1 MSVLRP
7 LLLLLLFIYS
17 SSILYAQHTDSIKNE
32 PVADTNPQ
40 NFVERMKKFAEET
53 KKKSIAERESDK
65 AAILQDQIL
74 ETVKRTMQRAKT
86 YLKNGLDTTGI
97 NEDLLNIQY
106 WHEVASDGILTH
118 RQSLITYRD
127 LTTTYNLLKVL
138 ESRALKNKLTLDN
151 FQHRLSSFRFQ
162 LDSLTSDSAMFA
174 FPDDS
179 ATLMKYLQKLIV
191 VAREIS
197 PIDSTLKKAMS
208 DVQTLQTQVN
218 LQVYK
223 IAGTQ
228 EEIES
233 NQHTIYRSTFS
244 RELSMSDDTVYQPF
258 RETLRYSKA
267 KSSLT
272 LLFYTE
278 NTIGNI
284 CLLFVLMVLSAIY
297 LVSLKRIYRQK
308 NLLNKDFNGQLVLR
322 YPVLSAIFIVLNVFQ
337 FILPA
342 PPFLFS
348 AIIWIIP
355 ALTLTVMF
363 KGFIKGFWM
372 QIWMALIL
380 LFLLACADNVLLQ
393 ASRIERWG
401 MLLLAAAGIVVGL
414 RAIMKGR
421 KEDLREQ
428 WIVYF
433 IGLLAI
439 LELASVIANLCGR
452 YNFAKTLLTSG
463 YFNVIIAIMF
473 LWTVRIINEGIS
485 LAAHVYT
492 RQDKKLFFINFSRV
506 GDRAPILFYCFMI
519 AGWFILFG
527 RNFYAFRLIS
537 GPVKDFLSQDR
548 NVGDYTFSI
557 NTLLLFILIM
567 GLSVM
572 ISKIVS
578 YFASD
583 RHLPASGQQ
592 AQKPKIGSWLLL
604 IRISIISL
612 GLFFAFAAA
621 GIPMDKL
628 AIVIG
633 ALSVGIGFG
642 LQTVV
647 NNLVSGLIIAFEKPV
662 NVGDVVEIDN
672 QSGTMKSIGFR
683 SSVIST
689 GDGADM
695 VMPNGDLLNSHLIN
709 WTLGGSK
716 RKMNLMLGIAYG
728 TDLKKVQE
736 LLITIMQADERIVKY
751 PAPAVIF
758 QEFGDSAIDVKLF
771 FWVRDMND
779 GFPVRSDLIV
789 NIDQVFKASNI
800 SIPFPQQDIHII
812 REDTAE
818 KKDNDKE
825 QLP

>member
-1 MSVLRP
+1 MSVMRP
-7 LLLLLLFIYS
+7 LLLILIFTNIYS
-17 SSILYAQHTDSIKNE
+17 ILFAQSADTTTASTASDTAQHG
-32 PVADTNPQ
+32 
-40 NFVERMKKFAEET
+40 FVQRMKRFAEET
-53 KKKSIAERESDK
+53 KRKSIAERESDK
-65 AAILQDQIL
+65 AAMIQDQVL
-74 ETVKRTMQRAKT
+74 ETVKRSIQRAKA

-97 NEDLLNIQY
+97 SKDLENIQH
-106 WHEVASDGILTH
+106 WHVVASNGILTNK
-118 RQSLITYRD
+118 QSLITYRD
-127 LTTTYNLLKVL
+127 LTTTFNLLNVL
-138 ESRALKNKLTLDN
+138 ENRATKHKITLDN
-151 FQHRLSSFRFQ
+151 FQHRLSVFRFQ
-162 LDSLTSDSAMFA
+162 IDSLSSDSSMFA

-179 ATLMKYLQKLIV
+179 TALMKYLQKLVV
-191 VAREIS
+191 VAYEIS
-197 PIDSTLKKAMS
+197 PVDSTLQKAMR

-218 LQVYK
+218 MQVYK
-223 IAGTQ
+223 IAGTK

-233 NQHTIYRSTFS
+233 YQQTIYRNTFS
-244 RELSMSDDTVYQPF
+244 SELTSSSDTSYQSLPYAISYSTAKGLL
-258 RETLRYSKA
+258 TLRFYA
-267 KSSLT
+267 KNNIENIVI
-272 LLFYTE
+272 LL
-278 NTIGNI
+278 
-284 CLLFVLMVLSAIY
+284 LLVFISGIY
-297 LVSLKRIYRQK
+297 LRSLKNIYRVK
-308 NLLNKDFNGQLVLR
+308 NLINNDFNGQLVLR

-337 FILPA
+337 FIFPA
-342 PPFLFS
+342 PPFLFN
-348 AIIWIIP
+348 AIFWIIP
-355 ALTLTVMF
+355 ALTLTYMF

-372 QIWMALIL
+372 NVWLSLML
-380 LFLLACADNVLLQ
+380 LFLLACVDNVLLPV
-393 ASRIERWG
+393 SKGERWG
-401 MLLLAAAGIVVGL
+401 MLVLAAMGITVGLLAL
-414 RAIMKGR
+414 LKGTIGEL
-421 KEDLREQ
+421 KER
-428 WIVYF
+428 WIIYF
-433 IGLLAI
+433 IGFLMLLEFTS
-439 LELASVIANLCGR
+439 LIANLSGR

-473 LWTVRIINEGIS
+473 LWTVRLINEGIS

-519 AGWFILFG
+519 VGWFILFG

-537 GPVKDFLSQDR
+537 GPVKDFLTQDR

-557 NTLLLFILIM
+557 DTLLLFILIM

-572 ISKIVS
+572 VSKIVS

-583 RHLPASGQQ
+583 RHLPVSGQQ
-592 AQKPKIGSWLLL
+592 ADKPKIGSWLLL

-672 QSGTMKSIGFR
+672 QAGTMKSIGFR

-736 LLITIMQADERIVKY
+736 LLTAIMQADERIVKH
-751 PAPAVIF
+751 PTPAVIF

-779 GFPVRSDLIV
+779 GFPTRSDLIIS
-789 NIDQVFKASNI
+789 IDQVFKANNI

-812 REDTAE
+812 REDTS
-818 KKDNDKE
+818 KRKDSDKE
-825 QLP
+825 QHP

>member
-7 LLLLLLFIYS
+7 LLLLLLLTYS
-17 SSILYAQHTDSIKNE
+17 SSALYAQHTSDTANA
-32 PVADTNPQ
+32 PVADTTPQ
-40 NFVERMKKFAEET
+40 NFVERMKKFAEEN

-74 ETVKRTMQRAKT
+74 ETVKRTMQRAKA
-86 YLKNGLDTTGI
+86 YLKNGLDTSGI
-97 NEDLLNIQY
+97 SEDLTNIQH
-106 WHEVASDGILTH
+106 WHDIASNGILTN
-118 RQSLITYRD
+118 RQALITYRD
-127 LTTTYNLLKVL
+127 LTTTDNLLKVL
-138 ESRALKNKLTLDN
+138 ESRALKNKLKLDN
-151 FQHRLSSFRFQ
+151 FQFRLSSFRFQ
-162 LDSLTSDSAMFA
+162 LDSLTSDSSMFA

-179 ATLMKYLQKLIV
+179 SSLMKYLQKLVV
-191 VAREIS
+191 VAHEIA

-208 DVQTLQTQVN
+208 DVQTLQTKVN
-218 LQVYK
+218 MQVYK

-233 NQHTIYRSTFS
+233 NQHAIYRSTFN
-244 RELSMSDDTVYQPF
+244 RELAIADDTAYRPF
-258 RETLRYSKA
+258 PQVVKYSKDKGRLTLR
-267 KSSLT
+267 
-272 LLFYTE
+272 FYIE
-278 NTIGNI
+278 NRTGNI
-284 CLLFVLMVLSAIY
+284 CILIVLILASAIY
-297 LVSLKRIYRQK
+297 LTSLKKIYRQK
-308 NLLNKDFNGQLVLR
+308 KLLNKDFNRQLVLR
-322 YPVLSAIFIVLNVFQ
+322 YPLLSALFIVLNVFQ
-337 FILPA
+337 FIFPS
-342 PPFLFS
+342 PPFLFN
-348 AIIWIIP
+348 AILWIIP
-355 ALTLTVMF
+355 ALALTCMF
-363 KGFIKGFWM
+363 KDFIKGFWM
-372 QIWMALIL
+372 TIWLSLIF
-380 LFLLACADNVLLQ
+380 LFLLACADNILLQ
-393 ASRIERWG
+393 ASGLERWG
-401 MLLLAAAGIVVGL
+401 MLLLAVAGMAVGSV
-414 RAIMKGR
+414 AILKG
-421 KEDLREQ
+421 KKDDLREQ
-428 WIVYF
+428 WIIYF
-433 IGLLAI
+433 IGLLVI
-439 LELASVIANLCGR
+439 LEFASVIANLCGR
-452 YNFAKTLLTSG
+452 YNFSKTLLTSG

-473 LWTVRIINEGIS
+473 LWTVRLINEGIS

-492 RQDKKLFFINFSRV
+492 HQDKTLFFINFSRV

-537 GPVKDFLSQDR
+537 SPVKDFLSQDR

-572 ISKIVS
+572 TSKIVS

-583 RHLPASGQQ
+583 RHLPASGQEPY
-592 AQKPKIGSWLLL
+592 KPKIGSWLLL

-621 GIPMDKL
+621 GISMDKL

-672 QSGTMKSIGFR
+672 QAGTMKSIGFR

-736 LLITIMQADERIVKY
+736 LLIAIMQADERIVKY
-751 PAPAVIF
+751 PTPAVIF

-779 GFPVRSDLIV
+779 GFPTRSDLIV
-789 NIDQVFKASNI
+789 SIDQVFKANNI

-812 REDTAE
+812 REGNSE
-818 KKDNDKE
+818 RKDSDKD
-825 QLP
+825 QHP